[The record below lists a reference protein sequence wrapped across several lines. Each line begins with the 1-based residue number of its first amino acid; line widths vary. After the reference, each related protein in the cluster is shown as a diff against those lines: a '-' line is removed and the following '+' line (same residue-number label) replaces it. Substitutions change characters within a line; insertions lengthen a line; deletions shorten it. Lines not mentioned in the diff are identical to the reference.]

1 MRRIS
6 NFFAVGMVAM
16 WTLAALAHSEG
27 LGPQP
32 AKHQADHPTSQPT
45 SQPAIQV
52 DAQQLITEQL
62 QTLWPNTRVGAISV
76 AGNYALADWWL
87 SDKAGRALLQKDA
100 TSGHWLVILCGGDA
114 LLDATF
120 LTEVG
125 VEQAT
130 TLTKN
135 HLVAEATLSAAE
147 KTALGSM
154 LKPMRLNQEHGQ
166 HKAH

>member
-6 NFFAVGMVAM
+6 NFFAIVMVAM
-16 WTLAALAHSEG
+16 WSLAAPAHSEG
-27 LGPQP
+27 LSPQP
-32 AKHQADHPTSQPT
+32 ADQTANQAT
-45 SQPAIQV
+45 
-52 DAQQLITEQL
+52 AQSLITEQL
-62 QTLWPNTRVGAISV
+62 QTLWPNTRVGAVSV
-76 AGNYALADWWL
+76 WGNYAVADWWL
-87 SDKAGRALLQKDA
+87 GDKAGRALLQKDA

>member
-1 MRRIS
+1 MRKIG
-6 NFFAVGMVAM
+6 NFFAIVMVAM
-16 WTLAALAHSEG
+16 WLLAAPAHSEG
-27 LGPQP
+27 LSPQP
-32 AKHQADHPTSQPT
+32 ANQTANQTANQA
-45 SQPAIQV
+45 A
-52 DAQQLITEQL
+52 AQSLITEQL

>member
-1 MRRIS
+1 MRRIGD
-6 NFFAVGMVAM
+6 FFAIVMVAM
-16 WTLAALAHSEG
+16 WSLAAPAHAEG
-27 LGPQP
+27 LSPQP
-32 AKHQADHPTSQPT
+32 ANQLTDQPTSQPT
-45 SQPAIQV
+45 SQPTNQAT
-52 DAQQLITEQL
+52 AQSLITEQL

-87 SDKAGRALLQKDA
+87 GDKAGRALLQKDA
-100 TSGHWLVILCGGDA
+100 TNGHWLVILCGGDA

-125 VEQAT
+125 VERAT
-130 TLTKN
+130 TLAKN
-135 HLVAEATLSAAE
+135 HLVAEATLSAAD

-154 LKPMRLNQEHGQ
+154 LKPMRLTQEHVQ

>member
-1 MRRIS
+1 MRRIGD
-6 NFFAVGMVAM
+6 FFAIVMVAM
-16 WTLAALAHSEG
+16 WSLAAPAHSEG
-27 LGPQP
+27 LSPQP
-32 AKHQADHPTSQPT
+32 ADQLTD
-45 SQPAIQV
+45 QPASQV
-52 DAQQLITEQL
+52 AAQQLITEQL

-76 AGNYALADWWL
+76 LGNYALADWWL
-87 SDKAGRALLQKDA
+87 GDKAGRALLQKDA
-100 TSGHWLVILCGGDA
+100 TNGHWLVILCGGDA

-125 VEQAT
+125 VERAT
-130 TLTKN
+130 TLAKN
-135 HLVAEATLSAAE
+135 HLVAEATLSAAD

>member
-6 NFFAVGMVAM
+6 NFFAIVMVAM
-16 WTLAALAHSEG
+16 WSLAAPAHSEG
-27 LGPQP
+27 LSPQP
-32 AKHQADHPTSQPT
+32 ADQLTD
-45 SQPAIQV
+45 QPASQV
-52 DAQQLITEQL
+52 AAQQLITEQL

-76 AGNYALADWWL
+76 LGNYALADWWL
-87 SDKAGRALLQKDA
+87 GDKAGRALLQKDA

-125 VEQAT
+125 VERAT
-130 TLTKN
+130 TLAKN
-135 HLVAEATLSAAE
+135 HLVAEATLSAAD